1 MHSVLEAQ
9 NRFLLLCAEYSIG
22 LSRICADILAAS
34 QPQVTSVKRIWARGS
49 LQGGGAGGG
58 GSPYKALSIYFV
70 HGTRCLLCTRD
81 LINKGIL
88 LIRLQ
93 LSSYTLVIWSV
104 LSLHL
109 NTLFQVND
117 CSPANAANK
126 NLLLL
131 QCM

>member
-58 GSPYKALSIYFV
+58 GGLLTRHSASTSYMALDV
-70 HGTRCLLCTRD
+70 P
-81 LINKGIL
+81 
-88 LIRLQ
+88 
-93 LSSYTLVIWSV
+93 YTLEISLIKGFPIPPPPPPTYDSLSDVGEIRVYQRADFQSGSRV
-104 LSLHL
+104 LKKV
-109 NTLFQVND
+109 F
-117 CSPANAANK
+117 
-126 NLLLL
+126 
-131 QCM
+131 